1 MQNRYKLGT
10 GKYIPSIIED
20 QITKE
25 KTLVY
30 IPQDAIAQGSKA
42 GEKAGNYLIDKNN
55 EIVKEEKIIRKARH
69 NLSNLL
75 KED

>member
-20 QITKE
+20 PITKE
-25 KTLVY
+25 KTSVY
-30 IPQDAIAQGSKA
+30 IPQDAIAQGNKA

-75 KED
+75 KKD